1 MVKNNTI
8 SKNYLF
14 QKCKMFQHLKKKTYN
29 HNKLNE
35 KKRGLSGIMSK
46 GIWYKLTFSSF
57 S

>member
-1 MVKNNTI
+1 MEYSSMVKNNTI

-46 GIWYKLTFSSF
+46 GI
-57 S
+57 